1 MQWKLEKYKLK
12 QQLQRFGLDIKEIEG
27 DGNCMFR
34 AISDQLC
41 GDESMHGEL
50 RALAVE
56 YMRSHIP
63 VFSYLTSS

>member
-1 MQWKLEKYKLK
+1 
-12 QQLQRFGLDIKEIEG
+12 
-27 DGNCMFR
+27 MFR

-63 VFSYLTSS
+63 DFSPFIEDDENIDSYLKKMSVLST